1 MTEPVSEA
9 ARPVLRVVKGDATPE
24 EGAALVAVSAAVGSG
39 SAEEKPKP
47 RSTWADPAHRMRT
60 TLPHGPGAW
69 RSSGL
74 PH

>member
-1 MTEPVSEA
+1 VSGDQ
-9 ARPVLRVVKGDATPE
+9 PVLRVVKGDATPE
-24 EGAALVAVSAAVGSG
+24 EVAALVAVIAAMGSG
-39 SAEEKPKP
+39 PAQEKPKR

-60 TLPHGPGAW
+60 TLPRGPGAW